1 MSHTYSSLLV
11 HYIFSTKNR
20 ERSIPEGVQPRLW
33 SYMDG
38 IARKNRMKALAIGGV
53 EDHCHLLI
61 SLPTNLD
68 VAHAIQLIKAGSSKW
83 MHEEVGRKRFAWQ
96 ENYGAFT
103 IGVSQV
109 IATVKYINTQKE
121 HHKKRGFDAELR
133 MILRKHGIALQE
145 DLSRP

>member
-1 MSHTYSSLLV
+1 
-11 HYIFSTKNR
+11 
-20 ERSIPEGVQPRLW
+20 
-33 SYMDG
+33 
-38 IARKNRMKALAIGGV
+38 
-53 EDHCHLLI
+53 
-61 SLPTNLD
+61 
-68 VAHAIQLIKAGSSKW
+68 

-109 IATVKYINTQKE
+109 PATVKYINTQRE